1 MTMKRERSGSGST
14 RSSSDDWM
22 DGVVRL
28 SRSFVLA

>member
-1 MTMKRERSGSGST
+1 MTIERERSGSGST
-14 RSSSDDWM
+14 RSLPDDWM